1 MFNRKTP
8 VAVLR
13 SGLVVSKNFLVLG
26 ATPDAKVVDFGCSL
40 CFSLAEVKGPHTKF
54 HVTPLDA
61 CSNPNFFMEKISASP
76 CRLKRNH
83 GYYIVFVPKC
93 MDKWAL
99 LLQSGVTLLL
109 TPVKD
114 SVGRIAFDPVFW
126 QDLRNKLIQYYF
138 EHFMSYVAVDFQISP
153 TSH

>member
-1 MFNRKTP
+1 
-8 VAVLR
+8 
-13 SGLVVSKNFLVLG
+13 
-26 ATPDAKVVDFGCSL
+26 
-40 CFSLAEVKGPHTKF
+40 
-54 HVTPLDA
+54 
-61 CSNPNFFMEKISASP
+61 
-76 CRLKRNH
+76 
-83 GYYIVFVPKC
+83 